1 MDTKNIKEKNNFL
14 LKIINF
20 IIRHKYIF
28 SLVLFGLWI
37 TFFDTY
43 NLIDRFKKL
52 KTLNSLQKEIKY
64 YEDEIS
70 LYTRQYEELFSNKDN
85 LEKFARE
92 QYQMLEEDEDL
103 FIIIDE

>member
-14 LKIINF
+14 LKILNF
-20 IIRHKYIF
+20 IIKHKYVVT
-28 SLVLFGLWI
+28 LVFFALWV

-52 KTLNSLQKEIKY
+52 RKLNALKKEIKY

-92 QYQMLEEDEDL
+92 EYQMLEEDEDL
-103 FIIIDE
+103 FIIIDD